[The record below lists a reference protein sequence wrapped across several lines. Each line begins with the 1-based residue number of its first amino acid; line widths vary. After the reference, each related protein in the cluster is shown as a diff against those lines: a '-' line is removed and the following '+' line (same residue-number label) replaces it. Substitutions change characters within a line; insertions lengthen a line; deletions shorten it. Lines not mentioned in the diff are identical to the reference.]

1 MSAAIESPLQAT
13 GFRWLLLYR
22 ICTLLSYQI
31 VAVTVGWH
39 VYELTGD
46 PLALGLIGLAEV
58 IPFQLLDQDGGEAN
72 ATPAAPTPTRTTS
85 FSSPAKSRRT
95 EGSRIRP

>member
-31 VAVTVGWH
+31 VAVTVGCMCTNSHAIHGRW
-39 VYELTGD
+39 
-46 PLALGLIGLAEV
+46 A
-58 IPFQLLDQDGGEAN
+58 
-72 ATPAAPTPTRTTS
+72 
-85 FSSPAKSRRT
+85 
-95 EGSRIRP
+95 